1 MTEKNEMMVH
11 KFVLSTKKVIYL
23 REGEI
28 EDMELAAKIAGNT
41 AGDNK
46 AYLGIVLQKEL
57 LKRLLV
63 KVDNKILSSSDKE
76 MLKTFLNL
84 KEYMQA
90 LKALQMVTGDDD
102 KEGNLTAEFVT
113 IGSK

>member
-1 MTEKNEMMVH
+1 MTEKNEMMVN
-11 KFVLSTKKVIYL
+11 KFTLSTKKRIYL

-28 EDMELAAKIAGNT
+28 EDMELAAKVAGNL

-46 AYLGIVLQKEL
+46 AYLGILMQKET

-63 KVDNKILSSSDKE
+63 KVDDHILSSSDKE
-76 MLKTFLNL
+76 QLKKYLNL
-84 KEYMQA
+84 KEYAQA
-90 LKALQMVTGDDD
+90 LKALQMTTDDD
-102 KEGNLTAEFVT
+102 GGNLQAEFVT